1 MGGRVTKRNGTAKS
15 DGRTALSDTPPD
27 RDTGDARSAVE
38 DAASRHPPAGRISRG
53 TQETNALQRRERS
66 LTHGWIWNAI
76 DTLAARH
83 GLTPSGLAR
92 SAGLDPTTFNR
103 SKRLTPE
110 GRPRWPSTESIAKVL
125 EATGT
130 TLDAF
135 AALPLQPPLEISFDG
150 IERGEIAG
158 VEVVAEIRDAAVVD
172 WDPTPSS
179 TFVSNGDPIVT
190 PIHRR
195 FAIRVGDTSLEPAY
209 SPGNLL
215 IVSEA
220 AAPRAGD
227 RVLVKTA
234 GVPATP
240 RLLVATSETHITLA
254 SCTDSSQSL
263 RVRRGDVDWIARI
276 ILVRQ

>member
-1 MGGRVTKRNGTAKS
+1 MAGRVTKRNGTAKS
-15 DGRTALSDTPPD
+15 ETRAALSAVPSDQSAD
-27 RDTGDARSAVE
+27 EARSAAE
-38 DAASRHPPAGRISRG
+38 DAASRHPSAGGISRSTEEANG
-53 TQETNALQRRERS
+53 LRRRERS
-66 LTHGWIWNAI
+66 LTHRWIWNAI

-103 SKRLTPE
+103 SKRITPE

-135 AALPLQPPLEISFDG
+135 ATLQLQRPLEFSVDG

-158 VEVVAEIRDAAVVD
+158 VEVVAEIHGGVVLD
-172 WDPTPSS
+172 WDPARS
-179 TFVSNGDPIVT
+179 GAHAADPIVT
-190 PIHRR
+190 PMRRR
-195 FAIRVGDTSLEPAY
+195 FAIHVGDVSLEPAY

-220 AAPRAGD
+220 SPPRAGD
-227 RVLVKTA
+227 RVLIKLGGAPV
-234 GVPATP
+234 VP
-240 RLLVATSETHITLA
+240 RLLLATSETHITLA
-254 SCTDSSQSL
+254 SCTDGAQSR
-263 RVRRGDVDWIARI
+263 RVRRDEVDWMARI